1 MPDSEATTKGAILR
15 SLLKFIEKD
24 LSPEQR
30 SRALA
35 ALPAEDRALAEPHAI
50 LATQKVP
57 EFMLNRLTVEAAKAK
72 GEALEAFGRRAGRA
86 ELADAVG
93 VYRFLTIVLTPTA
106 LLHKASS
113 LWSTVHSHGKLIVE
127 NETSGAARVRLIEF
141 PSQEAHCARLTGW
154 FEGAAEM
161 TGAKR
166 HRIEH
171 DVCLT
176 RGDAECQWQLSW
188 GK

>member
-24 LSPEQR
+24 LSSEQHL
-30 SRALA
+30 RALA
-35 ALPAEDRALAEPHAI
+35 ALPAADRELAGQHSI

-57 EFMLNRLTVEAAKAK
+57 EFTLNRLTVEAARAK
-72 GEALEAFGRRAGRA
+72 GESLDAFGRRAGRA

-93 VYRFLTIVLTPTA
+93 VYRFLTIVLTPAA

-127 NETSGAARVRLIEF
+127 NETAGSALVRLIEF

-166 HRIEH
+166 HLIDH
-171 DVCLT
+171 LVCMT
-176 RGDAECQWQLSW
+176 RGDAECQWQLTW

>member
-35 ALPAEDRALAEPHAI
+35 ALSTEDRALAEQHSI

-57 EFMLNRLTVEAAKAK
+57 EFMLNRLTVEAARAK
-72 GEALEAFGRRAGRA
+72 GEALDTFGRRAGRA

-93 VYRFLTIVLTPTA
+93 VYRFLTIVLTPAA
-106 LLHKASS
+106 LLHKA
-113 LWSTVHSHGKLIVE
+113 
-127 NETSGAARVRLIEF
+127 
-141 PSQEAHCARLTGW
+141 
-154 FEGAAEM
+154 
-161 TGAKR
+161 
-166 HRIEH
+166 
-171 DVCLT
+171 
-176 RGDAECQWQLSW
+176 
-188 GK
+188 